1 MLVFFAIFYRKNGYC
16 IFSVTQNN
24 WFSPYFV
31 KKDLRFP
38 IILYMNWTVIVTLL
52 FVLLFARIFWAH
64 VKANNAQTEA
74 FKSLPS
80 KDKLAVLK
88 ECLLN
93 NPTEGNLQNLANF
106 LKEIKSDLDVQS
118 YKPMMERQL
127 ALADKKE
134 SLAEWDKL
142 YMEQC
147 AWVDQIRPLEFK
159 EAEEAKIAGNS
170 ESYIIR
176 SLEGI
181 SRLYS
186 DKAIE
191 SALKQL
197 EPDYPKAGK
206 LLLSYTQ
213 LVETCTES
221 GADDKSLE
229 ALRKKRDAWVED
241 LLTVEK

>member
-1 MLVFFAIFYRKNGYC
+1 
-16 IFSVTQNN
+16 
-24 WFSPYFV
+24 
-31 KKDLRFP
+31 
-38 IILYMNWTVIVTLL
+38 MNWTVIVTLL
-52 FVLLFARIFWAH
+52 FVLLFIRIFWAH

-74 FKSLPS
+74 FKNLPP

-106 LKEIKSDLDVQS
+106 LKETGSDLDVQS

-147 AWVDQIRPLEFK
+147 AWVDQIRPLEFV
-159 EAEEAKIAGNS
+159 EAESVKNS
-170 ESYIIR
+170 GDTETYIVR

-186 DKAIE
+186 DQAIE

-197 EPDYPKAGK
+197 EPDYPKAEK

-213 LVETCTES
+213 LVEACTES

>member
-1 MLVFFAIFYRKNGYC
+1 M
-16 IFSVTQNN
+16 TQNN
-24 WFSPYFV
+24 WFSRHFV
-31 KKDLRFP
+31 KNDLHFP
-38 IILYMNWTVIVTLL
+38 IISAMNWTLIITLL
-52 FVLLFARIFWAH
+52 FVLLFVRIFWAH

-74 FKSLPS
+74 FKNLPS
-80 KDKLAVLK
+80 MDKLAVLK

-106 LKEIKSDLDVQS
+106 LKEIGSDLDVQS

-127 ALADKKE
+127 TLADKKE

-142 YMEQC
+142 YVEQSH
-147 AWVDQIRPLEFK
+147 WLDQIRPLEFV
-159 EAEEAKIAGNS
+159 EAESARDAGDT
-170 ESYIIR
+170 ETYIVR

-186 DKAIE
+186 DEAIE
-191 SALKQL
+191 DALKQL
-197 EPDYPKAGK
+197 EPDYPKAGQ

-213 LVETCTES
+213 LVEACAES

>member
-1 MLVFFAIFYRKNGYC
+1 
-16 IFSVTQNN
+16 
-24 WFSPYFV
+24 
-31 KKDLRFP
+31 
-38 IILYMNWTVIVTLL
+38 MNWTLVVTLL
-52 FVLLFARIFWAH
+52 FVLLFVRIFWAH

-74 FKSLPS
+74 FRSLQP

-106 LKEIKSDLDVQS
+106 LKEIGSDLDVQS

-127 ALADKKE
+127 TLADKKE

-142 YMEQC
+142 YVEQSQ
-147 AWVDQIRPLEFK
+147 WLDQIRPLEFI
-159 EAEEAKIAGNS
+159 EAESARDADDTET
-170 ESYIIR
+170 YIVR

-186 DKAIE
+186 DQAIE
-191 SALKQL
+191 DALKQL
-197 EPDYPKAGK
+197 EPNYPKAK
-206 LLLSYTQ
+206 ALLLSYTQ
-213 LVETCTES
+213 PVEACAES

-229 ALRKKRDAWVED
+229 ALRKKRDAWVEE

>member
-1 MLVFFAIFYRKNGYC
+1 
-16 IFSVTQNN
+16 
-24 WFSPYFV
+24 
-31 KKDLRFP
+31 
-38 IILYMNWTVIVTLL
+38 MNWTLIVTLL

-64 VKANNAQTEA
+64 VKANNANTQA
-74 FKSLPS
+74 FKKLAP

-93 NPTEGNLQNLANF
+93 NPTETNLQNLAVF
-106 LKEIKSDLDVQS
+106 LKEIESDLDIQS
-118 YKPMMERQL
+118 YKPLMERQL

-142 YMEQC
+142 YVEQC
-147 AWVDQIRPLEFK
+147 DWVDQIEPLEFA
-159 EAEEAKIAGNS
+159 EATAAKGAGDI
-170 ESYIIR
+170 ETYVTR

-186 DKAIE
+186 DATIE

-197 EPDYPKAGK
+197 EPDYPKAK
-206 LLLSYTQ
+206 DLLLSYLQ
-213 LVETCTES
+213 LVEACAES

-229 ALRKKRDAWVED
+229 KLRKQRDAWVED
-241 LLTVEK
+241 LLTIEKPE